1 MTSLMQP
8 GPLKDAFAGL
18 GDGADRS
25 LLEGLANRLA
35 ISRHRALR
43 AIRVPPECTTAAWH
57 ERDDGVGRVMHRL
70 DVQPE

>member
-1 MTSLMQP
+1 MTSLLQP

-18 GDGADRS
+18 GDGADR
-25 LLEGLANRLA
+25 LILEGLANRLA

-43 AIRVPPECTTAAWH
+43 AIRVPPEWTIAAW
-57 ERDDGVGRVMHRL
+57 RDRDNRL